1 MTTPLKEYTHEYFLT
16 AAQCNAQKE
25 LSPQMLVQNIIEVAT
40 EHANIL
46 GIGFT
51 RLSAERNI
59 WVLSRLT
66 YELKRYPAMHNHYS
80 LTTWV
85 EDFNRH
91 FSNRCF
97 EIRVNGNETIG
108 YVRTLWAAINIDTR
122 KAADLTSLSDITN
135 FINDKPC
142 PIARQSRI
150 KPDGNPTATTDYT
163 FQVCDIDCNRHVNS
177 GRYVELIVNQNDLDV
192 YDNRMIS
199 RFEIAFH
206 HEARFGDKVDVRSEK
221 SDDTMIIEIAK
232 GTEPICMSRLFLSN
246 R

>member
-1 MTTPLKEYTHEYFLT
+1 
-16 AAQCNAQKE
+16 
-25 LSPQMLVQNIIEVAT
+25 MLVQNIIEVAT
-40 EHANIL
+40 EHANML

-97 EIRVNGNETIG
+97 EIRVNDNETIG

-177 GRYVELIVNQNDLDV
+177 GRYVELIVNQNDL
-192 YDNRMIS
+192 
-199 RFEIAFH
+199 
-206 HEARFGDKVDVRSEK
+206 RS
-221 SDDTMIIEIAK
+221 
-232 GTEPICMSRLFLSN
+232 
-246 R
+246 